1 MVEAQDIYL
10 YLKPLQSLLED
21 IESKSFEDIRI
32 SYHVLMHAI
41 CLIWTNSSYYNK
53 SERIIVLMQEICNFL
68 ISMVRVQRT

>member
-32 SYHVLMHAI
+32 SYHILMHAI
-41 CLIWTNSSYYNK
+41 CLIWTTSSYYNK

-68 ISMVRVQRT
+68 ISMVRVQ